1 MAGFHSSDDIVVD
14 ATVAT
19 KEEETHYYLS
29 DTVRCCHLST

>member
-1 MAGFHSSDDIVVD
+1 VD

-29 DTVRCCHLST
+29 DTVRCCHLSTWKPCFPG